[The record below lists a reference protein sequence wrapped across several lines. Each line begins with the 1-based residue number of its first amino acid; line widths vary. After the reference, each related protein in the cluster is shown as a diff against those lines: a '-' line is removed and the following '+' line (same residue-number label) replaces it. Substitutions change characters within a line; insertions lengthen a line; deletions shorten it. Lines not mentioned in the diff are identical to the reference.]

1 MTKKRMDQDKVF
13 KNIDKL
19 DDARRV
25 SQNTFSLDTA
35 KACHSLIHNLIEAY
49 KVKDDGG
56 VKWILEE
63 LAVAFYFMDDMTGA
77 EYNKLTVYK
86 DRLV

>member
-1 MTKKRMDQDKVF
+1 MDIDKVYN
-13 KNIDKL
+13 NIDKL
-19 DDARRV
+19 DDARLA

>member
-1 MTKKRMDQDKVF
+1 MDIDKVYN
-13 KNIDKL
+13 NIDKL
-19 DDARRV
+19 DDARLA

-49 KVKDDGG
+49 KLKDDRG

-63 LAVAFYFMDDMTGA
+63 LAVAFYFIDNISMD
-77 EYNKLTVYK
+77 EYSKLKVYK
-86 DRLV
+86 DRMV